1 MNYSLILKVRM
12 LISYNI
18 IIIDNLELSINH
30 NKVETL
36 EGLRFL
42 PNLEILSF
50 AYNKIRDI
58 YQVINN
64 IQQPELLQSIIYT
77 GNYIEEDLSVDDI
90 LLK

>member
-1 MNYSLILKVRM
+1 MNYSLILEVRM
-12 LISYNI
+12 LISLNI

-36 EGLRFL
+36 GGLRFL

-64 IQQPELLQSIIYT
+64 IQQPELLQSITYT